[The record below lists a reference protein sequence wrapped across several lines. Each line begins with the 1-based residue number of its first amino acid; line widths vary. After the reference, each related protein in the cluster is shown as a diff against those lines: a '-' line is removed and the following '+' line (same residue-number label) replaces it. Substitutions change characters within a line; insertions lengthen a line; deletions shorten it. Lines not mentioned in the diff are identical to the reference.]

1 MKTKDFDPQK
11 MTIPTD
17 AEISKI
23 YFDIW
28 KENKIKTAA
37 QRQHKYMLRKKGLLP
52 KMEKMTQVER
62 NRKYNYG
69 VTPQKYKSMLLFQ
82 EGKCAICGDSQKRL
96 CVDHD
101 HYTKKVRSLLCHRCN
116 VLLGFAK
123 DSVGILERAVKYLNS
138 HK

>member
-1 MKTKDFDPQK
+1 MKTKDFDPK
-11 MTIPTD
+11 TMTIPTE

-23 YFDIW
+23 YFDVW
-28 KENKIKTAA
+28 KDNKTKTAA
-37 QRQHKYMLRKKGLLP
+37 QRQHKYSLRKKGLLP
-52 KMEKMTQVER
+52 KVEKMTQVER

-69 VTPQKYKSMLLFQ
+69 ITPQKYKSMFLFQ
-82 EGKCAICGDSQKRL
+82 EGKCAICGDSPKRL

-101 HYTKKVRSLLCHRCN
+101 HDTKKIRSLLCSKCN
-116 VLLGFAK
+116 VLLGFAR